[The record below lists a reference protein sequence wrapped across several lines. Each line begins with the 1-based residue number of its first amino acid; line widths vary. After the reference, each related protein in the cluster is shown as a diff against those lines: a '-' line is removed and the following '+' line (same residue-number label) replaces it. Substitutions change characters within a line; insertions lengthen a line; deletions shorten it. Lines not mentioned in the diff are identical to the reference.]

1 MQYEDIKYIP
11 ESEDPSLSIET
22 DELVAKIIYNTGL
35 LLKSDDNYK
44 CFFSKYG
51 KNRFIPFSHHRGGSR
66 I

>member
-22 DELVAKIIYNTGL
+22 DELVAKVIDNTGL
-35 LLKSDDNYK
+35 LLNSDDNFK

-51 KNRFIPFSHHRGGSR
+51 KNRFIC
-66 I
+66 